1 MERLTIVK
9 RNKTHETETKNEN
22 PVLFQ
27 IESNQTL
34 IFISSLFFQK
44 KNLIGF
50 EKINVVLLVFTHVSS
65 SIHSLIQIYS
75 NNSNMFSMSQCME
88 HKACYAC

>member
-1 MERLTIVK
+1 MERLTIVQIVK

-50 EKINVVLLVFTHVSS
+50 F
-65 SIHSLIQIYS
+65 
-75 NNSNMFSMSQCME
+75 
-88 HKACYAC
+88 